1 MMGMHRHGHK
11 CRPERGQRDG
21 GDPRGFRAIGRG
33 ERGGFG
39 GGFGGFGGGRG
50 DQDDDGGGRQRRGR
64 VFAGGELRLVLLRL
78 IADEPRHGYQLIKA
92 IEELTQGHY
101 APSPGVVYPT
111 LSLLADE
118 GLISESE
125 NGDGG
130 RKLFA
135 VTDAGQAELAD
146 KADDV
151 AALLAKLTRIGEREG
166 RGRAPEL
173 FRAMGNLGNVLRH
186 KVRQGGFDKAGLEV
200 IVDIIDDA
208 AKRIERL

>member
-11 CRPERGQRDG
+11 CGHQRGRDLRDG
-21 GDPRGFRAIGRG
+21 LRAIGRG
-33 ERGGFG
+33 GRDGF
-39 GGFGGFGGGRG
+39 GGFGGFGGRGGPGGR
-50 DQDDDGGGRQRRGR
+50 DDDGDGRQRRGR

-78 IADEPRHGYQLIKA
+78 IADQPRHGYQLIKA
-92 IEELTQGHY
+92 IEELTDGQY

-118 GLISESE
+118 GVISESE
-125 NGDGG
+125 AGDGG

-135 VTDAGQAELAD
+135 VTDAGTAELAE
-146 KADDV
+146 KEEDV
-151 AALLAKLTRIGEREG
+151 AALLERLTRIGEREG
-166 RGRAPEL
+166 RGKAPEL

-186 KVRQGGFDKAGLEV
+186 RMRQGGFDKAGLEA